1 MLKKTIPLILIALMA
16 AALTSCGD
24 SASWKFSPA
33 ALAQIRKATEISIGV
48 EVEPKGLY
56 PFKAYAQKV
65 LERVFGGLGLKV
77 TNDPVAFPVFQVRIS
92 AEAVGKSYWVENGG
106 YETESYSSARI
117 KGEMA
122 LAQTEQD
129 KLKRSFSGR
138 VDTSKDM
145 LYAIEDPL
153 DAPFNEALQQSD
165 FLPAVAGLVEACW
178 GRAQALAVMAG
189 MYDEALP
196 WSDWRL
202 AVLRSLELF
211 TDDRATAA
219 LRAILVRH
227 MERLADPSAD
237 IAFDACL
244 VRLLEM
250 LVARNDRASRP
261 AVVQLMGKLL
271 NHSHHGSWGDSRSY
285 LQGVVARLQ

>member
-1 MLKKTIPLILIALMA
+1 MLKKTIPLVVFAILAS
-16 AALTSCGD
+16 ALTSCGGAD
-24 SASWKFSPA
+24 SGKMSPA
-33 ALAQIRKATEISIGV
+33 ALDQIRKATEISIGV
-48 EVEPKGLY
+48 EIEPQGLY
-56 PFKAYAQKV
+56 PFKASLHKV
-65 LERVFGGLGLKV
+65 LERVFGGLGLEV
-77 TNDPVAFPVFQVRIS
+77 ANDPVAFPVFQVRIS

-165 FLPAVAGLVEACW
+165 FLPAVSALVESCW

-189 MYDEALP
+189 IYDEALP
-196 WSDWRL
+196 WRDWRL

-219 LRAILVRH
+219 LRTILVRH
-227 MERLADPSAD
+227 VERLADPSAD
-237 IAFDACL
+237 IAFDDCL

-250 LVARNDRASRP
+250 LVERNDRASRP

-271 NHSHHGSWGDSRSY
+271 NHNHHGSWGDSRNY
-285 LQGVVARLQ
+285 LREVAARLR